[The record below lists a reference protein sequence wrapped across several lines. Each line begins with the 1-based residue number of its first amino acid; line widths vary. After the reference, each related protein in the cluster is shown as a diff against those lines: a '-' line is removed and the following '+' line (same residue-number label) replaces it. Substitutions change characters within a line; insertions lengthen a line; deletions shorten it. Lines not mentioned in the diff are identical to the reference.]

1 MKGVFDVKN
10 EVKKSSL
17 ATASLVLGII
27 GVVLSFIPI
36 INNAAFILGILAIIF
51 GIVTL
56 VKKTG
61 KGKSISGLVL
71 GIFAV
76 IIALAMQ
83 SAFSDALDDT
93 SKDLNKATGDATE
106 EVLKNDVDV
115 KLGKFKVTTNELG
128 IDETKLVVSVKN
140 LTNEKKSFSIHIEAV
155 DSTGK
160 RIEDDYVYADDLAAG
175 QRQNF
180 NIFTLI
186 TDEKLS
192 AMKKATFKIVDASV
206 Y

>member
-1 MKGVFDVKN
+1 MEK

-17 ATASLVLGII
+17 TTASLVLGII
-27 GVVLSFIPI
+27 GAVLSFIPV
-36 INNAAFILGILAIIF
+36 INNAAFILGIFAIIF

-61 KGKSISGLVL
+61 KGKSIAGLVL

-76 IIALAMQ
+76 IITLAMQ

-115 KLGKFKVTTNELG
+115 KLGNFEVTTDEFG
-128 IDETKLVVSVKN
+128 IDETKLVVSIKN
-140 LTNEKKSFSIHIEAV
+140 LTNKKKSFTIHVEAV

-160 RIEDDYVYADDLAAG
+160 RIADNYVYADDLAAG
-175 QRQNF
+175 QKQNF
-180 NIFTLI
+180 NIFTLL
-186 TDEKLS
+186 TDEKVKAL
-192 AMKKATFKIVDASV
+192 KKATFKIVDASV